1 MYAVV
6 MILDAARQR
15 ALVHSLH
22 SSLGEAHAACGELR
36 ALHPER
42 ELTLVE
48 LRRRMDVGAVIS
60 REHMALGLGVL
71 AYGDAQPAWLGPPP
85 GIPAATPL

>member
-6 MILDAARQR
+6 TVLDAARQR
-15 ALVHSLH
+15 AHVQSLH
-22 SSLGEAHAACGELR
+22 GALGEARAACAELG

-48 LRRRMDVGAVIS
+48 LHRPMAIGAVIS
-60 REHMALGLGVL
+60 PEHMALGLGVL
-71 AYGDAQPAWLGPPP
+71 SAPHVRLGSVPALG
-85 GIPAATPL
+85 AAAVS